1 MVNKNTHSIK
11 TMPIVLD
18 SIVFSLQRAGGISV
32 VWYELLHR
40 ILEDDCFKCKVLN
53 YAGNNIFK
61 DNLDWGVADVVEKG
75 GYLPVL
81 RYMPVNVKEISPF
94 LFHSSYYRTCYNSR
108 AINITTVHDFTY
120 EKYRKGLAARVH
132 HWQKSAAIRKS
143 DAVVCISENTKRDL
157 LTYLPDVDEN
167 KLVVIYNGVSDD
179 YYPNREENLDVPFQ
193 EYSYLLYVG
202 SRETYKNFR
211 VCIEAAAIA
220 EKNLLIVG
228 KPLSENEKLFVE
240 SFLPPS
246 RYCVLSNVP
255 NSRLNVLYNYAYALL
270 YPSSYEGFGI
280 PVLEAQKAG
289 CPVVAM
295 NRSSIPEVIGET
307 PLLINNVDAIE
318 IVTKLA
324 LLNDA
329 TIRNNVIE
337 LGLINA
343 KRFSWDKMYEGYK
356 ELYLTTFEKRLK
368 SNFLGGNFRIK
379 D

>member
-1 MVNKNTHSIK
+1 MRAVFDN
-11 TMPIVLD
+11 
-18 SIVFSLQRAGGISV
+18 IVFGLQKTGGISV
-32 VWYELLHR
+32 VWYELLRR
-40 ILEDDCFKCKVLN
+40 ILEDNSFECCVLD
-53 YAGNNIFK
+53 YAGNNLFK
-61 DNLDWGVADVVEKG
+61 DSLELRNVEVVNMG
-75 GYLPVL
+75 GCLPLV
-81 RYMPVNVKEISPF
+81 RYFPVCIKDNEPF
-94 LFHSSYYRTCYNSR
+94 LFHSSYYRTCTASR

-120 EKYRKGLAARVH
+120 EKYRNGLAARVH

-167 KLVVIYNGVSDD
+167 KMVVIYNGVSDD
-179 YYPNREENLDVPFQ
+179 YYPKRDANLDVPFQ

-211 VCIEAAAIA
+211 VCVEAAAIA
-220 EKNLLIVG
+220 GKNLLIVG

-307 PLLINNVDAIE
+307 PLLISNADAME
-318 IVTKLA
+318 IVTKLT

-329 TIRNNVIE
+329 TIRNNIID
-337 LGLINA
+337 LGFKNA
-343 KRFSWDKMYEGYK
+343 KRFSWDKMYDGYK
-356 ELYLTTFEKRLK
+356 ELYLAAFEKRLK
-368 SNFLGGNFRIK
+368 SNLGGIL
-379 D
+379 

>member
-1 MVNKNTHSIK
+1 MLNKNFHSVIS
-11 TMPIVLD
+11 TPIVLD
-18 SIVFSLQRAGGISV
+18 NIVFSLQRTGGISV

-40 ILEDDCFKCKVLN
+40 ILEDGCFKCKVFN

-61 DNLDWGVADVVEKG
+61 DNLDWGVADVVERG

-120 EKYRKGLAARVH
+120 EKYRKGLATRVH

-240 SFLPPS
+240 SILPPS

-307 PLLINNVDAIE
+307 PLLINNLDKKE
-318 IVTKLA
+318 IVAKLN
-324 LLNDA
+324 LLKNGSV
-329 TIRNNVIE
+329 RNNIIDF
-337 LGLINA
+337 GLQNA
-343 KRFSWDKMYEGYK
+343 KRFSWDKMYKEYK
-356 ELYLTTFEKRLK
+356 ELYLNAFEQRFKAK
-368 SNFLGGNFRIK
+368 
-379 D
+379 